1 MSALSPQSDAPD
13 FRHVTAW
20 VFDLD
25 HTLYTL
31 DAAQHG
37 AMEERICVFVQRHF
51 GLAREPAW
59 EIQKRYLRD
68 YGSTLAGLVRHDG
81 VDPDIYHDTVNDLA
95 ALSLKPDA
103 ALRTAL
109 LRLPG
114 QRFVFTNNCGRYAAR
129 VLNALGVDD
138 LFHKIVDAR
147 ALNFVPKPQESAY
160 DTLMSIGGFAPK
172 NAALFDD
179 SVRNL
184 VPARARGMTTV
195 WFNNGGGQPHWRVD
209 QQALHIDHETDDLAR
224 FLSGI
229 RTTPL

>member
-1 MSALSPQSDAPD
+1 MSAAVTDFRPD
-13 FRHVTAW
+13 FRHVNAW

-31 DAAQHG
+31 DATQHR

-81 VDPDIYHDTVNDLA
+81 VDPDIYHDAVNDLA

-103 ALRTAL
+103 GLRAALA
-109 LRLPG
+109 RLPG
-114 QRFVFTNNCGRYAAR
+114 RRLVFTNNCGRYAAN
-129 VLNALGVDD
+129 VLKALGIDD
-138 LFHKIVDAR
+138 LFETIVDAR
-147 ALNFVPKPQESAY
+147 ALGYVPKPQETAY
-160 DTLMSIGGFAPK
+160 DTLIALGGFAAQ

-195 WFNNGGGQPHWRVD
+195 WFNNGGGQSHWRVD
-209 QQALHIDHETDDLAR
+209 QQALHIGYETDDLAA
-224 FLSGI
+224 FLHSI
-229 RTTPL
+229 RVSP